1 LAALKSGCTTPA
13 ASPTPPHEPRL
24 TRGVVYR
31 PGRAFV
37 HAPYNRRMANRSALA
52 PVYRV
57 SELRDIEAAA
67 KGLPLMERAGAAAAE
82 VARSMAGE
90 RGAAVLVL
98 AGPGNNGGDALVVA
112 RILRAAFF
120 DVVVVFRGDAAKL
133 PADAAAAHRAFVAA
147 GGTTASDYPE
157 RFSGSLVVDGLFGI
171 GLTRPLAAADAALVE
186 RANASGV
193 PILALDIP
201 SGINAETGVAMGTA
215 IRARATAT
223 FIALKP
229 GLLTAEAVDLCG
241 DLSIHPLDLD
251 PEAITPARG
260 HRLDWK
266 SLATALPHVLAR
278 RTRNVHKGTFGT
290 LGIVGGAEGMIGAP
304 LLAGRAA
311 IHAGAGKVLVGFA
324 ADAHPAIDWGQPEL
338 MLRCASA
345 VLEAAPDALVCGPG
359 LGTAPA
365 ARSMVAQAIAGST
378 PLVLDADA
386 LNLIAADSTLAGAV
400 AARRGSTIATP
411 HPAEAARLLGATAAD
426 VQKDRL
432 GAAQALAA
440 KLDAAVVVKGA
451 GSVLAYPDGRWD
463 INATGN
469 PGLSSAGTGDV
480 LAGLAGAMLAQ
491 RLDPVAA
498 LRIAVCLHGAAADAC
513 IAGGA
518 GPLGLVAGEL
528 IPMARSL
535 LNAR

>member
-1 LAALKSGCTTPA
+1 
-13 ASPTPPHEPRL
+13 
-24 TRGVVYR
+24 
-31 PGRAFV
+31 
-37 HAPYNRRMANRSALA
+37 MANRSALA

-57 SELRDIEAAA
+57 GELRRIEAAA
-67 KGLPLMERAGAAAAE
+67 TGLPLMERAGAAAAE
-82 VARSMAGE
+82 VARKMAGE
-90 RGAAVLVL
+90 RGGAVLVL
-98 AGPGNNGGDALVVA
+98 VGPGNNGGDALVVA

-120 DVVVVFRGDAAKL
+120 DVVVVFRGDPAKL
-133 PADAAAAHRAFVAA
+133 PPDAADAHRAFVAA
-147 GGTTASDYPE
+147 GGATLSAYPE
-157 RFSGSLVVDGLFGI
+157 RFGGSLIVDGLFGI
-171 GLTRPLAAADAALVE
+171 GLARPLAATDAALVE

-201 SGINAETGVAMGTA
+201 SGLNAETGVAMGTA

-229 GLLTAEAVDLCG
+229 GLLTGDAVDLCG
-241 DLSIHPLDLD
+241 ELSVHSLGL
-251 PEAITPARG
+251 EAEASTPARG

-266 SLATALPHVLAR
+266 SLAAGLPAVLGR
-278 RTRNVHKGTFGT
+278 RARNVHKGTFGT

-311 IHAGAGKVLVGFA
+311 LHAGAGKVLVGFVGA
-324 ADAHPAIDWGQPEL
+324 AHPTIDWGQPEL
-338 MLRCASA
+338 MLRRASA
-345 VLEAAPDALVCGPG
+345 VIDAAPNALVCGPG
-359 LGTAPA
+359 LGTAPT
-365 ARSMVAQAIAGST
+365 SKSIVAQAIACAA

-386 LNLIAADSTLAGAV
+386 LNLVAADPTLAAGV
-400 AARRGSTIATP
+400 AARHASTLATP

-432 GAAQALAA
+432 AAAQALAA
-440 KLDAAVVVKGA
+440 KLNAAVVVKGA
-451 GSVLAYPDGRWD
+451 GSVLAYPDGKWD

-469 PGLSSAGTGDV
+469 PGLASAGTGDV
-480 LAGLAGAMLAQ
+480 LTGIVGAMLAQ
-491 RLDPVAA
+491 RIEPIAA

-513 IAGGA
+513 ITAGT

-535 LNAR
+535 LNAL

>member
-1 LAALKSGCTTPA
+1 MAI
-13 ASPTPPHEPRL
+13 PP
-24 TRGVVYR
+24 
-31 PGRAFV
+31 
-37 HAPYNRRMANRSALA
+37 ALA

-57 SELRDIEAAA
+57 GELRRIEAAA
-67 KGLPLMERAGAAAAE
+67 AGVPLMERAGAAAAE
-82 VARSMAGE
+82 VARTMAGE
-90 RGAAVLVL
+90 RGGPVLVL

-133 PADAAAAHRAFVAA
+133 PRDAAGAHRAFVAA
-147 GGTTASDYPE
+147 GGATVSEYPE

-171 GLTRPLAAADAALVE
+171 GLARPLASADAALVE

-201 SGINAETGVAMGTA
+201 SGLNAETGIAMGTA

-229 GLLTAEAVDLCG
+229 GLLTADAVDLCG
-241 DLSIHPLDLD
+241 ELSVHSLGVD
-251 PEAITPARG
+251 PEAIAPARG

-266 SLATALPHVLAR
+266 SLAAALPPVLAR
-278 RTRNVHKGTFGT
+278 RARNVHKGTFGT
-290 LGIVGGAEGMIGAP
+290 LGILGGAEGMVGAP

-311 IHAGAGKVLVGFA
+311 LHTGAGKVLVGFA
-324 ADAHPAIDWGQPEL
+324 ADAQPAIDWGQPEL
-338 MLRCASA
+338 MLRRASA
-345 VLEAAPDALVCGPG
+345 VLEAAPDALVCGSG
-359 LGTAPA
+359 LGTAAA
-365 ARSMVAQAIAGST
+365 ARSIVAQAIASSA

-386 LNLIAADSTLAGAV
+386 LNVIAADSTFAAAV
-400 AARRGSTIATP
+400 AARRAPTLATP

-426 VQKDRL
+426 VQADRL
-432 GAAQALAA
+432 AAAQALAA
-440 KLDAAVVVKGA
+440 KLNAAVVVKGA
-451 GSVLAYPDGRWD
+451 GSVLAYPGGGWD

-480 LAGLAGAMLAQ
+480 LAGFAGAMLAQ
-491 RLDPVAA
+491 RIETVAA

-513 IAGGA
+513 IAAGT

-535 LNAR
+535 LNAL